1 MFAEWVSRGAEIG
14 IVAFIALIVF
24 ALLCVALY
32 GLFMGATALL
42 TPEGREERRSNGH
55 NQHTRRY

>member
-14 IVAFIALIVF
+14 IVAFTALIVF

-32 GLFMGATALL
+32 GLFMGATALMA
-42 TPEGREERRSNGH
+42 PEDRDDKRSNVKNTH
-55 NQHTRRY
+55 MRRY